1 MLTSALPLIVACFFA
16 GVLGFAAHR
25 ASICTVRAV
34 AEIMS
39 ARTGYMLWSIG
50 KSALWVIAL
59 TLPFLWLMPEAANAI
74 GGWRLTLT
82 TLLGGF
88 LFGLGAALN
97 GACAYSTMARLVDG
111 EARMAVSVGGFAI
124 GVLTFLLLVDSQI
137 LARPE
142 KAPALIGSA
151 LSFALVIVLGLAAWA
166 IYEVPRIWRMRPKHL
181 RIQHMILS
189 PQYRLSSAAL
199 VIGIASSIVFLLVG
213 SPGYAITL
221 HSMVAGMVGKG
232 ALPAASRNILMLSVL
247 AGMLVS
253 TLQRGSFRLDWRPQ
267 LSWLRNI
274 FGGALM
280 GLGAAMVPGGNAAL
294 ILYAIPSFSL
304 HALPAFAA
312 LIVGAG
318 AGLLAMKHLAGV
330 DTRVV
335 CRNDIYRAEAQPKG
349 SILNSHAPQLMNFKA
364 SATSTRPSYSARPAM
379 APASFL
385 ARGSSSAL
393 MSSMEAKP
401 PEAMTGIEIASA
413 NAMVASRLRPLS
425 KPSRAMSV

>member
-124 GVLTFLLLVDSQI
+124 GVLTFLLLVDSQM

-142 KAPALIGSA
+142 KAPALIGSV
-151 LSFALVIVLGLAAWA
+151 LSFALVIVLALAAWA

-181 RIQHMILS
+181 RIKHMILS

-213 SPGYAITL
+213 SPGYTITL

-232 ALPAASRNILMLSVL
+232 ALPAAI
-247 AGMLVS
+247 A
-253 TLQRGSFRLDWRPQ
+253 QYFD
-267 LSWLRNI
+267 
-274 FGGALM
+274 A
-280 GLGAAMVPGGNAAL
+280 LGAGR
-294 ILYAIPSFSL
+294 
-304 HALPAFAA
+304 H
-312 LIVGAG
+312 
-318 AGLLAMKHLAGV
+318 AGV
-330 DTRVV
+330 DFAARQLPPRLAAAAVLAAQYFRRRADGAWRRHGAGRQCRAYPLRDPEFFAARAAGFRRAHRRRRRRFAGDETSRRHRYARGVPQRHLPRRSAAERLDPQFARAAVDELERLGRIHARRHRARGRRWRLRVSW
-335 CRNDIYRAEAQPKG
+335 RA
-349 SILNSHAPQLMNFKA
+349 
-364 SATSTRPSYSARPAM
+364 
-379 APASFL
+379 APA
-385 ARGSSSAL
+385 A
-393 MSSMEAKP
+393 P
-401 PEAMTGIEIASA
+401 
-413 NAMVASRLRPLS
+413 
-425 KPSRAMSV
+425 